1 MLFRDGLVMYDR
13 ETDSLWTHV
22 DGRGIKGEFADR
34 TLEIVPSIHATWKE
48 WKKLYPNS
56 LVLRKQ
62 GASRSAYT
70 AYNRDARRM
79 GILDRR
85 LRDKRLP
92 GKERIVGVR
101 SADATMAFAEK
112 AVRKARLVEATV
124 GSLPV
129 VLIAPEEGSPIVTFD
144 RRVDDRVLSFTLES
158 GSSPT
163 LIDSETGS
171 RWAIGDGEAIEGLLK
186 GRRLARA
193 PAYPAFWFGWVGY
206 FPSTDVWKQP

>member
-1 MLFRDGLVMYDR
+1 M
-13 ETDSLWTHV
+13 
-22 DGRGIKGEFADR
+22 
-34 TLEIVPSIHATWKE
+34 
-48 WKKLYPNS
+48 
-56 LVLRKQ
+56 
-62 GASRSAYT
+62 
-70 AYNRDARRM
+70 
-79 GILDRR
+79 
-85 LRDKRLP
+85 
-92 GKERIVGVR
+92 
-101 SADATMAFAEK
+101 
-112 AVRKARLVEATV
+112 RKARLVEATV

-171 RWAIGDGEAIEGLLK
+171 RWAIGDGEAIEGSLK